1 MAMLALNR
9 ILFITNIFVV
19 LVAGALSTTPLHA
32 EDGPLSIARIT
43 PTGED
48 MPAGRQLVIE
58 FDRAV
63 VPLGRMERNADEVP
77 ITLSPDLN
85 CEWRWLNERALACQL
100 KEDDALKAST
110 RYHMTVKPG
119 LVALDG
125 STLDGTVEHEFVTSR
140 VRLDR
145 STFDGWSGPATP
157 TLLVTFN
164 QPVRRDSLVRNLSFV
179 WFENGGGTQGIS
191 VSEGPEWSVAPD
203 DALVDVPREPGLKG
217 FFKRLLAYISWFRA
231 DDEPAPQEWARRAW
245 RVTPSAALPLDTD
258 VKLVM
263 QPGLV
268 SGLGDEPSTA
278 DQTVKSFATFGEFKF
293 LGMRCQANDGS
304 PIIVRSGDERAEP
317 CGPWNLVRL
326 LFSAPVQLG
335 QIRDHVELT
344 PPLGKPSPD
353 STAWDGVDP
362 EQTENFYDWKGHEKG
377 EEFTAR
383 FPVYL
388 RSDRDYTLGLKSDS
402 GQITDIF
409 GRPMEGDIALSWRMD
424 NRPPNF
430 ELPNEIAVLEK
441 EIESDIPLYVNNL
454 VSRDFKF
461 SRLTTS
467 GVQSGLSDHR
477 KLDPIRNLQYAVP
490 FGVREMLEGRSGVIL
505 GQFTTTPVTRK
516 KSETVFAQVTP
527 FSVHTK
533 IAHYNSM
540 VWVTDLATG
549 QPVEGARVSF
559 QRNPDLLGALCGN
572 NVPKLQSRLVEEA
585 FALTDVGG
593 LAILPGQPREAGYW
607 ESPCDKA
614 LTVRVEKNDD
624 LAILPVFYQFE
635 VDTYRASGEQI
646 WPNDQSAQEH
656 MRVWGTTAQ
665 GVYRA
670 GDTIQYKIYVRGQ
683 NNKKLVNAP
692 AGEYRVQL
700 IDPTGKP
707 VDEISNVMLNEFG
720 ATSGEFKIS
729 KNGAV
734 GWYRFRLLQQ
744 LHPSDD
750 EVEDYSTEEGSI
762 GNGNW
767 YAWKPM
773 QVLVSDFTP
782 ASFRVTTSVDGDV
795 FGAKNIVKVEGKA
808 ELHAGG
814 PYTNAKARVT
824 AMFDPRA
831 MQSTH
836 PVASSFNFSN
846 AGASG
851 DAGQRMIAQNE
862 IPLDQNGIVKSEIVI
877 PDQGESVFG
886 SLTFE
891 VAVSDDRGKN
901 IANATSA
908 IFAATDRFV
917 GLKSTAWIFQAR
929 NPAAFEYIVVDP
941 KGVPTNNSD
950 VALKIERKKVTAARV
965 KSAGSVYQTVY
976 EESWEASGTCEG
988 KPLGQPEICNF
999 TPDEAGEYRI
1009 TATVVGSAGK
1019 THTASSEFWVTG
1031 PNVVL
1036 WESDPD
1042 TALKFFPEKPSYKV
1056 GDTARYLVK
1065 NPFPQAKALITIERY
1080 GVIDHFVQT
1089 FDTSTPIIE
1098 FPVKPEY
1105 APGFYV
1111 SVVLMSPRVDKPLD
1125 ANMVDLGKP
1134 AFRMGYISVPVMD
1147 PYNELAITAKA
1158 TREEYR
1164 PGDTVNVKL
1173 HAAPRN
1179 GDATEPVEFAVA
1191 VLDQAVFDLIS
1202 GGKAY
1207 FDPYQGFYRLDG
1219 LDVRNYNL
1227 LLKLVGQQ
1235 KFEKKGA
1242 NPGGDGGAD
1251 FKFRDVSKFV
1261 AYWNPS
1267 LRADAA
1273 GNANFDFT
1281 VPDNLTG
1288 WQVLAM
1294 AVTPTEKAGLGLG
1307 EFKVNR
1313 PTEIRPVMPNQV
1325 LEGDTFSA
1333 GFSVMNRTDKPRQI
1347 EVQIVAEG
1355 DVEKSADTD
1364 SFKKMVD
1371 LEPFAR
1377 TTVFLPLKAGQI
1389 AMSRDRQVGSIG
1401 FKVVAGDAIDK
1412 DAFLY
1417 SLPIGKHIDLVSAS
1431 SYGTSDADDVSTAI
1445 SIPDEIRTDAG
1456 SIDVTLSPTVV
1467 TDVASAF
1474 RYMAAY
1480 PFLCWEQRL
1489 SKGVMAANFA
1499 ALRNY
1504 LPDVL
1509 QWKEAPATLKSMVDS
1524 AADFQ
1529 APNGGMSYWV
1539 ATNDRVDPYLSA
1551 YTALAFSW
1559 LKERGEEP
1567 PQVVDEKLQVYLMD
1581 LLRKDTAPEFYSQNM
1596 LASVRSVALA
1606 ALSEQGRVTARDIE
1620 RLRPHFKT
1628 MGLFANA
1635 MLLQAALTIE
1645 STEGKALSREFSD
1658 FLLSHSNQ
1666 TSGKFFFS
1674 EERGEGYAR
1683 ILATPL
1689 RDNCA
1694 ILSGLSAY
1702 ARKQDD
1708 KSRIGDIAF
1717 KLVRSISQSQRQE
1730 GYWGNTQENMF
1741 CTNALADYAAAF
1753 ENVTPNMTVTA
1764 KLDTEVMGA
1773 ARFESVASTPVTV
1786 GHKISDGDAGRNAT
1800 VSLTREGQGRYYYA
1814 TRLSYAPL
1822 DGVTEPVNSGI
1833 EMRREYSVERDGKR
1847 VLLKKK
1853 DTIKRGELVQVD
1865 LYLSLPAPR
1874 NFVVVNDPVP
1884 GGFEPVNRD
1893 LATTSAVDAAKGDI
1907 ERPTGSWGEKYK
1919 NWIEYASGYWSFY
1932 HRELRDDS
1940 VRFYSDYLGAGNYHL
1955 TYVAQAI
1962 ATGDFA
1968 VRATKS
1974 EEMYDPD
1981 VFGYSAAGRLTV
1993 VE

>member
-1 MAMLALNR
+1 MISLKRIFIASQLVFLLLASA
-9 ILFITNIFVV
+9 ISASAV
-19 LVAGALSTTPLHA
+19 HA
-32 EDGPLSIARIT
+32 DEGPLAIARIT

-48 MPAGRQLVIE
+48 VPASRQIVIE

-63 VPLGRMERNADEVP
+63 VPLGQMERDADEVP
-77 ITLSPDLN
+77 VAISPDLN

-100 KEDDALKAST
+100 KEADEMKAST
-110 RYHMTVKPG
+110 RYHMTINPG

-125 STLDGTVEHEFVTSR
+125 AELDSAVEHEFVTSR

-145 STFDGWSGPATP
+145 ATFNGWSGPSTP
-157 TLLVTFN
+157 SLLVTFN

-179 WFENGGGTQGIS
+179 WSGNEDGSQGITA
-191 VSEGPEWSVAPD
+191 SEGPEWSQAPD
-203 DALVDVPREPGLKG
+203 DAIVDVPREPGLKG
-217 FFKRLLAYISWFRA
+217 FFKRLLAYIPFLRA
-231 DDEPAPQEWARRAW
+231 DDEPAPREWARRSW
-245 RVTPSAALPLDTD
+245 QVTPSSALPLDTN

-278 DQTVKSFATFGEFKF
+278 DQTVKSFATFGEFRF
-293 LGMRCQANDGS
+293 LGMRCAANDGS
-304 PIIVRSGDERAEP
+304 TIIVRPGDENSEP

-326 LFSAPVQLG
+326 LFSAPVPLG
-335 QIRDHVELT
+335 QIRDHAELS

-362 EQTENFYDWKGHEKG
+362 DQTENFYDWKGHEKG

-383 FPVYL
+383 FPIYL
-388 RSDRDYTLGLKSDS
+388 RSDRDYTLGLKPES
-402 GQITDIF
+402 GPITDIF
-409 GRPMEGDIALSWRMD
+409 GRPLEGEFALAWRMD

-441 EIESDIPLYVNNL
+441 EIESDVPLYVNNL
-454 VSRDFKF
+454 VSRDFSF

-467 GVQSGLSDHR
+467 GVQNGLKDHR

-490 FGVREMLEGRSGVIL
+490 FGVRQMLEGRSGVLL
-505 GQFTTTPVTRK
+505 GQLTTTPLTRK

-549 QPVEGARVSF
+549 EPVEGARVSF
-559 QRNPDLLGALCGN
+559 QRNPDLLMALCGN
-572 NVPKLQSRLVEEA
+572 SNPVLNAPLTEDA
-585 FALTDVGG
+585 FALTDKNGF
-593 LAILPGQPREAGYW
+593 ASLPGQPREAGFW

-614 LTVRVEKNDD
+614 LTVRVQKNDD

-683 NNKKLVNAP
+683 GNKHLTAAP
-692 AGEYRVQL
+692 SGDYRVQL

-707 VDEISNVMLNEFG
+707 VDETRNVTLNEFG

-729 KNGAV
+729 NNGAV
-734 GWYRFRLLQQ
+734 GWYRFRLLQK
-744 LHPSDD
+744 LHATDE

-782 ASFRVTTSVDGDV
+782 ASFRVTTSVNGDV
-795 FGAKNIVKVEGKA
+795 FGAEAKVKVEGKA
-808 ELHAGG
+808 TLHAGG

-824 AMFDPRA
+824 AMYDPAA
-831 MQSTH
+831 MHSSH
-836 PVASSFNFSN
+836 PVAAAFDFSN
-846 AGASG
+846 ADEARDS
-851 DAGQRMIAQNE
+851 GQRMIAQNE
-862 IPLDQNGIVKSEIVI
+862 MSLDQNGIVESEIVI
-877 PDQGESVFG
+877 PDQGANVFG

-901 IANATSA
+901 IANAASA

-917 GLKSTAWIFQAR
+917 GLKSTAWIFQAGKS
-929 NPAAFEYIVVDP
+929 AAFEYIVVDP
-941 KGVPTNNSD
+941 KGNPTDNSN
-950 VALKIERKKVTAARV
+950 VSLKIQRKKVTAARV

-976 EESWEASGTCEG
+976 EESWEESATCQG
-988 KPLGQPEICNF
+988 KPVGKPETCNF
-999 TPDEAGEYRI
+999 TPEEAGEYRI
-1009 TATVVGSAGK
+1009 TAIVKGSNGK
-1019 THTASSEFWVTG
+1019 THSASSDFWVTG

-1042 TALKFFPEKPSYKV
+1042 TALKLFPEKPTYKV
-1056 GDTARYLVK
+1056 GDTARYLIK
-1065 NPFPQAKALITIERY
+1065 NPFPKAKALITIERY

-1089 FDTSTPIIE
+1089 FDTSTPILE

-1111 SVVLMSPRVDKPLD
+1111 SVVLMSPRVDKPLED
-1125 ANMVDLGKP
+1125 NAVDLGKP
-1134 AFRMGYISVPVMD
+1134 AFRMGYVSVPVSD
-1147 PYNELAITAKA
+1147 PYNELAITAKS
-1158 TREEYR
+1158 EKDEYR
-1164 PGDTVNVKL
+1164 PGDAVRVNL
-1173 HAAPRN
+1173 QATPRHDDKN
-1179 GDATEPVEFAVA
+1179 APVEFAVA

-1267 LRADAA
+1267 LRADATGKA
-1273 GNANFDFT
+1273 GFEFT

-1288 WQVLAM
+1288 WQILAM

-1313 PTEIRPVMPNQV
+1313 MTEIRPVMPNQL

-1333 GFSVMNRTDKPRQI
+1333 GFSVMNRTDKSRRI
-1347 EVQIVAEG
+1347 EVDIVAEG
-1355 DVEKSADTD
+1355 DIDKTAHPASIKKSVE
-1364 SFKKMVD
+1364 
-1371 LEPFAR
+1371 LEPFSR
-1377 TTVFLPLKAGQI
+1377 TTIFLPLQAGQI
-1389 AMSRDRQVGSIG
+1389 DMTRERQIGEIG
-1401 FKVVAGDAIDK
+1401 FKIVAGDAIDK

-1417 SLPIGKHIDLVSAS
+1417 AVPVGKHIDLVSAS
-1431 SYGTSDADDVSTAI
+1431 SYGTSDKDDVSTAI
-1445 SIPDEIRTDAG
+1445 AVPDGIRTDAG
-1456 SIDVTLSPTVV
+1456 AIEVTLSPTVV

-1499 ALRNY
+1499 ALRDY

-1509 QWKEAPATLKSMVDS
+1509 QWKEAPATLKSMVES
-1524 AADFQ
+1524 AVDYQ

-1551 YTALAFSW
+1551 YTALAFGW
-1559 LKERGEEP
+1559 LRDRGEEP
-1567 PQVVDEKLQVYLMD
+1567 PQVVDEKLQAYLMD
-1581 LLRKDTAPEFYSQNM
+1581 LLRKDTAPEFYSKNM
-1596 LASVRSVALA
+1596 LASVRAVTLA
-1606 ALSEQGRVTARDIE
+1606 ALSKQGRVTPRDIE

-1628 MGLFANA
+1628 MGLFGNA
-1635 MLLQAALTIE
+1635 MLLQASLMIDGI
-1645 STEGKALSREFSD
+1645 EGKDLSREFSD
-1658 FLLSHSNQ
+1658 FLLAHSNQ

-1683 ILATPL
+1683 ILSTPL

-1702 ARKQDD
+1702 ARKQDE
-1708 KSRIGDIAF
+1708 KARMGDIAF
-1717 KLVRSISQSQRQE
+1717 KLARSISQSQRQE

-1741 CTNALADYAAAF
+1741 CTNALADYASAF
-1753 ENVTPNMTVTA
+1753 ESNAPDMTVTA
-1764 KLDTEVMGA
+1764 RLDTDVIGS
-1773 ARFESVASTPVTV
+1773 ARFEAVTSAPVTIA
-1786 GHKISDGDAGRNAT
+1786 HPIADGDAGRKAT
-1800 VSLTREGQGRYYYA
+1800 VSLTRDGQGRYYYA
-1814 TRLSYAPL
+1814 TRLSFSPL

-1833 EMRREYSVERDGKR
+1833 EVRREYSVERDGKH
-1847 VLLKKK
+1847 VLLKPS
-1853 DTIKRGELVQVD
+1853 DEIKRGELVRVD
-1865 LYLSLPAPR
+1865 LYLSLAAPR

-1884 GGFEPVNRD
+1884 GGLEPVNRD
-1893 LATTSAVDAAKGDI
+1893 LATSSNVDAAKGEI
-1907 ERPTGSWGEKYK
+1907 ELPEGSWGEKYK
-1919 NWIEYASGYWSFY
+1919 HWIEYASGYWSFY

-1962 ATGDFA
+1962 ATGAFS

-1981 VFGYSAAGRLTV
+1981 VFGYSAAGQLSV